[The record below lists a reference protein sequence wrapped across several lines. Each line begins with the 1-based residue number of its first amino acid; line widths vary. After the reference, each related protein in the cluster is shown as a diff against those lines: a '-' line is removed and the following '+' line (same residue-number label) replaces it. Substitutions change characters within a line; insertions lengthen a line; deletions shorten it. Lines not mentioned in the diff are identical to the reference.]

1 MIALLEGLKI
11 ISKSQ
16 PNAKVMAVDGSVFCG
31 EAGPVDPK
39 DRQLMDAIGWFED
52 DGVWRLEVDAH
63 PKWCRAG
70 RVWDAG

>member
-1 MIALLEGLKI
+1 
-11 ISKSQ
+11 
-16 PNAKVMAVDGSVFCG
+16 MAVDGSVFCG
-31 EAGPVDPK
+31 EASPVDPK